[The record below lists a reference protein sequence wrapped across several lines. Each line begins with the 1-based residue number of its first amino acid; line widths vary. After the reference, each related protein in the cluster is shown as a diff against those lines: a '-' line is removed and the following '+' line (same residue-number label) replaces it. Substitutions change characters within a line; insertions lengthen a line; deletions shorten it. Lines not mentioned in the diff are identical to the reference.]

1 MSEITGSTTTN
12 RDSTPA
18 STAKARK
25 VYSSPTSVQKD
36 KKKRRRDRGDKPQFV
51 PVNGSSVRPTTAQ
64 DGAQG
69 EFGAMLPSG
78 PRFDTEGVG
87 ITSGISGSSGRTS
100 TNIFSQI
107 GNAFSNIG
115 GVPGVG
121 GKRPVLNQQQIQNI
135 NTPFSSGRTARF
147 DQEGI
152 PAAEGFNNKV
162 VGNYTIPTGP
172 ESGRYRGN
180 VDRPFYN
187 ELGALLDRAR
197 TNIGGLSE
205 AELRKLASYGLVEP
219 NAMPSLIGG
228 ASASSSSGG
237 GGGRGGGRGRGGGG
251 GGGGGYTT
259 PQQRTYQNSVV
270 AQILN
275 WRVATG

>member
-1 MSEITGSTTTN
+1 MAEITGATTTN
-12 RDSTPA
+12 RDSTPT
-18 STAKARK
+18 STEKARK
-25 VYSSPTSVQKD
+25 VYSSPTQVTS
-36 KKKRRRDRGDKPQFV
+36 KKKRRRDRPDKPAFV
-51 PVNGSSVRPTTAQ
+51 PANGSSVRPTTAQ
-64 DGAQG
+64 DGQAG
-69 EFGAMLPSG
+69 AFGAMLPSG

-87 ITSGISGSSGRTS
+87 AFGGISGTTGRTS

-135 NTPFSSGRTARF
+135 NTPFASGRTARF
-147 DQEGI
+147 DQERVPVSAGVTN
-152 PAAEGFNNKV
+152 PV
-162 VGNYTIPTGP
+162 VGNYAIPTGP

-187 ELGALLDRAR
+187 ELGALLDQAR
-197 TNIGGLSE
+197 TNIGSLSE
-205 AELRKLASYGLVEP
+205 ADLRKLQSYGLVQP
-219 NAMPSLIGG
+219 NAVPSLIGG
-228 ASASSSSGG
+228 ASASSGYGGGSGG
-237 GGGRGGGRGRGGGG
+237 GRRGRGGG

>member
-1 MSEITGSTTTN
+1 MAEITGATTTN
-12 RDSTPA
+12 RDSTPT

-25 VYSSPTSVQKD
+25 VYSSPTQVTS
-36 KKKRRRDRGDKPQFV
+36 KKKRRRDREDKPQFV

-64 DGAQG
+64 DGQAG
-69 EFGAMLPSG
+69 AFGAMLPSG

-135 NTPFSSGRTARF
+135 NTPFASGRTARF
-147 DQEGI
+147 DQERVPVSAGVTN
-152 PAAEGFNNKV
+152 PV
-162 VGNYTIPTGP
+162 VGNYAIPTGP

-187 ELGALLDRAR
+187 ELGALLDQAR
-197 TNIGGLSE
+197 TNIGSLSE
-205 AELRKLASYGLVEP
+205 ADLRKLQSYGLVQP
-219 NAMPSLIGG
+219 NAVPSLIGG
-228 ASASSSSGG
+228 ASASSGYGGGSGG
-237 GGGRGGGRGRGGGG
+237 GRRGRGGG